1 VTHSQPWTHQCRP
14 KSKEEIVGNREAVGK
29 LEKWIKS
36 WEKKPPKKRAAF
48 VHGPPGTG
56 KTAAVQ
62 ALAMENGFDLL
73 EINASD
79 SRTKNRIEEVLGKA
93 AGQAVTVFGK
103 PRMILLDEM
112 EGVSGQKDRGGITA
126 ISNVIKTTRIPI
138 VLVSTTVGENMESK
152 FRSLRDKA
160 TLIEFQPI
168 PFSEVYKSL
177 ERIAKENDVKVH
189 PEALDILAI
198 RSQGD
203 LRSAIND
210 LETVARGKT
219 EVNPCDIEWMG
230 ERDRQDYTPNIINR
244 IFSARSLWEAR
255 KTISQSMIPYED
267 LFDWIY
273 ENLPLVIDEPS
284 ERLQALETLAKADIY
299 QRRARSSNYRL
310 LKYMFNLMTGGVA
323 FSRKKSQ
330 GLGLMKQAHA
340 AIQRNGLP
348 LSSFQTTETKDGI
361 MIKPTR
367 WLGRDKW
374 GALNGELRG
383 MGASWTYGQNFWV
396 LPYFREPQTKWRY
409 ITTYHSRRKMKAVA
423 AKLAVKTHT
432 STQEAVTET
441 LPLLRII
448 YKADQENAEKIDA
461 WLDLEDKE
469 QEFLNG

>member
-1 VTHSQPWTHQCRP
+1 VTHTQPWTDQYRP
-14 KSKEEIVGNREAVGK
+14 KSKEEVVGNREAVDK
-29 LEKWIKS
+29 LDKWIKS
-36 WEKKPPKKRAAF
+36 WANKPPKKRAAF
-48 VHGPPGTG
+48 VYGPPGTG

-62 ALAMENGFDLL
+62 ALATEKGYDLL

-93 AGQAVTVFGK
+93 AGQTVTVFGR

-138 VLVSTTVGENMESK
+138 VLVSTTIGENMESK
-152 FRSLRDKA
+152 FRPLRDKA
-160 TLIEFQPI
+160 TLIEFQPV
-168 PFSEVYKSL
+168 PFGEVYKSL
-177 ERIAKENDVKVH
+177 ERISRENGVKVH
-189 PEALDILAI
+189 PEALETLAI
-198 RSQGD
+198 RSRGD

-219 EVNPCDIEWMG
+219 EVDPCDIEWMG
-230 ERDRQDYTPNIINR
+230 ERDRQDYTPNIINT

-255 KTISQSMIPYED
+255 QTISQSMIPYED

-273 ENLPLVIDEPS
+273 ENLPLVIDEPG
-284 ERLQALETLAKADIY
+284 ERLQALETLAKADVY
-299 QRRARSSNYRL
+299 QKRARSSNYRL

-323 FSRKKSQ
+323 LSRTKSQ
-330 GLGLMKQAHA
+330 GLGLMKQVHA

-348 LSSFQTTETKDGI
+348 LSNFQTSETKDGI
-361 MIKPTR
+361 MIKPIR
-367 WLGRDKW
+367 WLGRDRW

-396 LPYFREPQTKWRY
+396 LPYFREPQTRWRY
-409 ITTYHSRRKMKAVA
+409 MTTYYSRRNMKAVA
-423 AKLAVKTHT
+423 AKLAAKTHT

-448 YKADQENAEKIDA
+448 YNADQENAEKIDA

-469 QEFLNG
+469 QDYLSG

>member
-1 VTHSQPWTHQCRP
+1 MTHTQPWTHRYRP
-14 KSKEEIVGNREAVGK
+14 KSKEEIVGNSEAVGK

-36 WEKKPPKKRAAF
+36 WKKKPPKKRAAF
-48 VHGPPGTG
+48 VYGPPGTG
-56 KTAAVQ
+56 KTAAIQ
-62 ALAMENGFDLL
+62 ALAMETGFDLL

-79 SRTKNRIEEVLGKA
+79 SRTKNRIEAVLGKA
-93 AGQAVTVFGK
+93 AGQTVTVFGR

-112 EGVSGQKDRGGITA
+112 EGVSGQKDRGGVTA

-138 VLVSTTVGENMESK
+138 VLVATTVEENMESK
-152 FRSLRDKA
+152 FRPLRSKA
-160 TLIEFQPI
+160 TLIEFQPV
-168 PFSEVYKSL
+168 PFNEVYKSL
-177 ERIAKENDVKVH
+177 ERIARENGVEVH
-189 PEALDILAI
+189 PEALDTLAS

-219 EVNPCDIEWMG
+219 EVNPGDIEWMG

-255 KTISQSMIPYED
+255 QTISQSMIPYED

-273 ENLPLVIDEPS
+273 ENLPLIIDEPG
-284 ERLQALETLAKADIY
+284 ERLQALETLAKADVY

-323 FSRKKSQ
+323 FSRRKSQ
-330 GLGLMKQAHA
+330 GLGLMKQTYA
-340 AIQRNGLP
+340 AIQRIGMP
-348 LSSFQTTETKDGI
+348 LSSFQTAETKDGI
-361 MIKPTR
+361 MIKPIR

-374 GALNGELRG
+374 GALNSELRG

-448 YKADQENAEKIDA
+448 YNADQENAERIDA
-461 WLDLEDKE
+461 WLDLDDKE
-469 QEFLNG
+469 QEYLGG

>member
-1 VTHSQPWTHQCRP
+1 MTHAQPWTDQYRP
-14 KSKEEIVGNREAVGK
+14 KSKEEIVGNREAVDK

-36 WEKKPPKKRAAF
+36 WGKKPPKKRAAF
-48 VHGPPGTG
+48 VYGPPGTG

-62 ALAMENGFDLL
+62 ALATEKGYDLL

-79 SRTKNRIEEVLGKA
+79 TRTKNRIEEVLGKA
-93 AGQAVTVFGK
+93 AGQTVTVFGRR
-103 PRMILLDEM
+103 RMILLDEM

-138 VLVSTTVGENMESK
+138 VLVATTIGENMESK
-152 FRSLRDKA
+152 FRPLRSKA
-160 TLIEFQPI
+160 TLIEFQPV
-168 PFSEVYKSL
+168 PFGEVYKSL
-177 ERIAKENDVKVH
+177 ERISRENGVKVH
-189 PEALDILAI
+189 PEALDTLAS
-198 RSQGD
+198 RSGGD

-210 LETVARGKT
+210 LETVAKGKT
-219 EVNPCDIEWMG
+219 EVDPCDIEWMG

-273 ENLPLVIDEPS
+273 ENLPLVIDEPG
-284 ERLQALETLAKADIY
+284 ERLQALETLAKADVY
-299 QRRARSSNYRL
+299 QKRARSSNYRL

-323 FSRKKSQ
+323 FSRTKSQ
-330 GLGLMKQAHA
+330 GLGLMKQVHA
-340 AIQRNGLP
+340 AIQRNGMP
-348 LSSFQTTETKDGI
+348 LSNFQTSETKDGV
-361 MIKPTR
+361 MIKPIR
-367 WLGRDKW
+367 WLGRDRW

-448 YKADQENAEKIDA
+448 YNADSGNAEKIDA

-469 QEFLNG
+469 QEYLSG

>member
-1 VTHSQPWTHQCRP
+1 MTHTQPWTHRYRP
-14 KSKEEIVGNREAVGK
+14 KSKEEIVGNSEAVGK
-29 LEKWIKS
+29 LEKWLKS
-36 WEKKPPKKRAAF
+36 WKKKPPKKRAAF
-48 VHGPPGTG
+48 VYGPPGTG
-56 KTAAVQ
+56 KTAAIQ
-62 ALAMENGFDLL
+62 ALAMEKGFDLL

-79 SRTKNRIEEVLGKA
+79 SRTKNRIEAILGKA
-93 AGQAVTVFGK
+93 AGQTVTVFGR

-112 EGVSGQKDRGGITA
+112 EGVSGQKDRGGVTA

-138 VLVSTTVGENMESK
+138 VLVATTVGENMESK
-152 FRSLRDKA
+152 FRPLRSKA
-160 TLIEFQPI
+160 TLIEFQPV

-177 ERIAKENDVKVH
+177 ERIARENGVEVH
-189 PEALDILAI
+189 PEALDTLAS
-198 RSQGD
+198 RSHGD

-219 EVNPCDIEWMG
+219 EVNPADIEWMG

-244 IFSARSLWEAR
+244 IFSARTLLEAR

-273 ENLPLVIDEPS
+273 ENLPLVIDEPG
-284 ERLQALETLAKADIY
+284 ERLQALETLAKADVY

-323 FSRKKSQ
+323 FSRRNSQ
-330 GLGLMKQAHA
+330 GLGLMKQVHA
-340 AIQRNGLP
+340 AIQRIGMP

-383 MGASWTYGQNFWV
+383 IGARWTYGQNFWV

-409 ITTYHSRRKMKAVA
+409 ITTYHSRRRMKAVA

-448 YKADQENAEKIDA
+448 YNADQENAEKIDA
-461 WLDLEDKE
+461 WLNLDDKE
-469 QEFLNG
+469 QEYLGG

>member
-1 VTHSQPWTHQCRP
+1 VTHTQPWTHRYRP

-36 WEKKPPKKRAAF
+36 WEKKLPKKRAAF
-48 VHGPPGTG
+48 VYGPPGTG
-56 KTAAVQ
+56 KTAAIQ
-62 ALAMENGFDLL
+62 ALAMEKGFDLL

-79 SRTKNRIEEVLGKA
+79 SRTKNRIEAVLGKA
-93 AGQAVTVFGK
+93 AGQTVTVFGR

-138 VLVSTTVGENMESK
+138 VLVATTVGENMESK
-152 FRSLRDKA
+152 FRPLRSKA
-160 TLIEFQPI
+160 TLIEFQPV

-177 ERIAKENDVKVH
+177 ERIARENGVEVH
-189 PEALDILAI
+189 PEALDTLAS

-255 KTISQSMIPYED
+255 QTISQSMIPYED

-273 ENLPLVIDEPS
+273 ENLPLVIDEPG
-284 ERLQALETLAKADIY
+284 ERLQALETLAKADVY

-323 FSRKKSQ
+323 FSRRKSQ

-340 AIQRNGLP
+340 AIQRIGMP
-348 LSSFQTTETKDGI
+348 LSSFQTAETKDGI
-361 MIKPTR
+361 MIKPIR

-383 MGASWTYGQNFWV
+383 MGASWTYGQNFWM

-409 ITTYHSRRKMKAVA
+409 ITTYNSRRKMKAVA

-448 YKADQENAEKIDA
+448 YNADQENAERIDA
-461 WLDLEDKE
+461 WLDLDDKE
-469 QEFLNG
+469 QEYLGG

>member
-1 VTHSQPWTHQCRP
+1 VTHTQPWTDQYRP
-14 KSKEEIVGNREAVGK
+14 KSKEEVVGNREAVDK
-29 LEKWIKS
+29 LDKWIKS
-36 WEKKPPKKRAAF
+36 WAKKPPKKRAAF
-48 VHGPPGTG
+48 VYGPPGTG

-62 ALAMENGFDLL
+62 ALATEKGYDLL

-93 AGQAVTVFGK
+93 AGQTVTVFGR

-138 VLVSTTVGENMESK
+138 VLVSTTIGEKMESK
-152 FRSLRDKA
+152 FRPLRDKA
-160 TLIEFQPI
+160 TLIEFQPV
-168 PFSEVYKSL
+168 PFGEVYKSL
-177 ERIAKENDVKVH
+177 ERISRENGVKVH
-189 PEALDILAI
+189 PEALDTLAI
-198 RSQGD
+198 RSRGD

-219 EVNPCDIEWMG
+219 EVDPCDIEWMG
-230 ERDRQDYTPNIINR
+230 ERDRQDYTPNIINT

-255 KTISQSMIPYED
+255 QTISQSMIPYED

-273 ENLPLVIDEPS
+273 ENLPLVIDEPG
-284 ERLQALETLAKADIY
+284 ERLQALETLAKADVY
-299 QRRARSSNYRL
+299 QKRARSSNYRL

-323 FSRKKSQ
+323 FCRTKSQ
-330 GLGLMKQAHA
+330 GLGLMKQVHA

-348 LSSFQTTETKDGI
+348 LSNFQTSETKDGI
-361 MIKPTR
+361 MIKPIR
-367 WLGRDKW
+367 WLGRDRW

-409 ITTYHSRRKMKAVA
+409 MTTYHSRRKMKAVA
-423 AKLAVKTHT
+423 AKLAAKTHT

-448 YKADQENAEKIDA
+448 YNADQENAEKIDA
-461 WLDLEDKE
+461 WLDLEDNE
-469 QEFLNG
+469 QDYLSG

>member
-1 VTHSQPWTHQCRP
+1 VTHTQPWTDQYRP
-14 KSKEEIVGNREAVGK
+14 KSKEEVVGNREAVDQ
-29 LEKWIKS
+29 LDKWIRS
-36 WEKKPPKKRAAF
+36 WANKPPKKRAVF
-48 VHGPPGTG
+48 VYGPPGTG
-56 KTAAVQ
+56 KTAAIQ
-62 ALAMENGFDLL
+62 ALAAEKGYDLL

-93 AGQAVTVFGK
+93 AGQTVTVFGR

-112 EGVSGQKDRGGITA
+112 EGVSGQKDRGGIAA

-138 VLVSTTVGENMESK
+138 VLVATTIGENMETK
-152 FRSLRDKA
+152 FRPLRSKA
-160 TLIEFQPI
+160 TLIEFQPV
-168 PFSEVYKSL
+168 PFGEVYKSL
-177 ERIAKENDVKVH
+177 ERISRENGVEVH
-189 PEALDILAI
+189 PEALDALAY
-198 RSQGD
+198 RSRGD

-210 LETVARGKT
+210 LETVAKGKT
-219 EVNPCDIEWMG
+219 EVDACDIEWMG

-255 KTISQSMIPYED
+255 QTISQSMIPYED

-273 ENLPLVIDEPS
+273 ENLPLVVDEPG
-284 ERLQALETLAKADIY
+284 ERLQALETLAKAAIY

-323 FSRKKSQ
+323 FSRTKSQ
-330 GLGLMKQAHA
+330 GLGLLKQVHA
-340 AIQRNGLP
+340 AIQRNGMP
-348 LSSFQTTETKDGI
+348 LSNFQTSETKDGI
-361 MIKPTR
+361 MIKPIR

-383 MGASWTYGQNFWV
+383 MGASWAYGQNFWV

-409 ITTYHSRRKMKAVA
+409 ITTYHDRRKMSAVA

-432 STQEAVTET
+432 STQEAILET

-448 YKADQENAEKIDA
+448 YNADPGNAEKIDA

-469 QEFLNG
+469 QDYLSG

>member
-1 VTHSQPWTHQCRP
+1 M
-14 KSKEEIVGNREAVGK
+14 GNREAVNQ

-36 WEKKPPKKRAAF
+36 WEKKPPKNRAAF
-48 VHGPPGTG
+48 VYGPPGTG
-56 KTAAVQ
+56 KTAAIQ
-62 ALAMENGFDLL
+62 ALAAEKGFDLL

-93 AGQAVTVFGK
+93 ASQTVTVFGT

-126 ISNVIKTTRIPI
+126 ISSIIKTTRIPI
-138 VLVSTTVGENMESK
+138 VLVATTVEENMENK
-152 FRSLRDKA
+152 FRSLRRQA
-160 TLIEFQPI
+160 TLIEFQPVS
-168 PFSEVYKSL
+168 FSDVYKSL
-177 ERIAKENDVKVH
+177 ERIAEDNGVRVH
-189 PEALDILAI
+189 PEVLDTLASK
-198 RSQGD
+198 SQGD

-219 EVNPCDIEWMG
+219 EVNPCDVEWMG

-255 KTISQSMIPYED
+255 QTVSQCMIPYED

-273 ENLPLVIDEPS
+273 ENLPLVIDEPG
-284 ERLQALETLAKADIY
+284 ERLEALETLAKADVY
-299 QRRARSSNYRL
+299 QSRARSSNYRL

-323 FSRKKSQ
+323 FCRRKSQ
-330 GLGLMKQAHA
+330 GLGLMKQVHA
-340 AIQRNGLP
+340 AIHRNGLP
-348 LSSFQTTETKDGI
+348 LNGFQTTETRDGV
-361 MIKPTR
+361 MIKPNR

-374 GALNGELRG
+374 GALNGELRD
-383 MGASWTYGQNFWV
+383 MGAKWVYGQNYWM
-396 LPYFREPQTKWRY
+396 LPYYREPQTKWRY
-409 ITTYHSRRKMKAVA
+409 IKTYHSRRKMKAVA

-432 STQEAVTET
+432 STQEAITET

-448 YKADQENAEKIDA
+448 YNSGQGNTEEIDA

-469 QEFLNG
+469 QEYLSG